1 MVMATMKRPTV
12 KRAASWSFLRTSQ
25 RHALYMGG
33 GGWGG
38 AYSRKE
44 RFTITRIGIGMAIS
58 ITSVMTLRTPDQI
71 LEVGYC

>member
-1 MVMATMKRPTV
+1 MLCTWVV
-12 KRAASWSFLRTSQ
+12 EVD
-25 RHALYMGG
+25 
-33 GGWGG
+33 WGG

-58 ITSVMTLRTPDQI
+58 ITSVMTLRTPEQI